1 MPKIMNRAEFERNE
15 QIKTIEKV
23 QTERI
28 IDQATSGILQK
39 ALEEERALDAQ
50 LKDMENLGRYPI
62 DRSINDLLYIIFS
75 HYCLLLFLF

>member
-15 QIKTIEKV
+15 HMKTIEKV

-50 LKDMENLGRYPI
+50 LKDMENLGE
-62 DRSINDLLYIIFS
+62 L
-75 HYCLLLFLF
+75 

>member
-15 QIKTIEKV
+15 QMKTIEKV

-50 LKDMENLGRYPI
+50 LKDMENLGE
-62 DRSINDLLYIIFS
+62 L
-75 HYCLLLFLF
+75 

>member
-50 LKDMENLGRYPI
+50 LKDMENLGRYLI

-75 HYCLLLFLF
+75 H

>member
-62 DRSINDLLYIIFS
+62 DR
-75 HYCLLLFLF
+75 